1 MLIPILSLKGG
12 KISPLGWNMI
22 KLKETINLLWQVPAL
37 SQLQSMKSTTTSDR
51 VSRYISSSCL
61 PWWGQN
67 KVSDQLGRYIVYI
80 FCLGRYTPYLQ
91 ASRKVESWRSVRKI
105 LLVWCHLP
113 DTFFPEPHPRHLNL
127 TEALTKWAKIIR
139 YETRWAVST

>member
-1 MLIPILSLKGG
+1 MSIPMLSLEGG
-12 KISPLGWNMI
+12 KVSSLGWNMI
-22 KLKETINLLWQVPAL
+22 KLKETINLLWQVLAL

-51 VSRYISSSCL
+51 VSRYISSS
-61 PWWGQN
+61 PQN
-67 KVSDQLGRYIVYI
+67 KVSDQLSRYIVYI

-113 DTFFPEPHPRHLNL
+113 DTFFPEPHPRHLN
-127 TEALTKWAKIIR
+127 TWALTIWAKNIR
-139 YETRWAVST
+139 YETRWALGKKFTSRV